1 MISFALCLLVGEYGD
16 DKIGDLSVSR
26 LFQSVS
32 LIVVVCSFFCFIS
45 SLLFLEAFLA
55 GYIHCR
61 GDCECAQGKEG
72 GRVVGCQLE

>member
-45 SLLFLEAFLA
+45 SV
-55 GYIHCR
+55 CSW
-61 GDCECAQGKEG
+61 
-72 GRVVGCQLE
+72 